1 MIRGL
6 RSTLFSLILAS
17 SATLGAQE
25 AEMDKVAA
33 RLAVKIAT
41 LPDATVAV
49 VDFTDLQGRVTE
61 LGRYYAEELS
71 IALVNAPGGFKV
83 IDRGHLK
90 ALLAEHKFQTS
101 GVVDEKTA
109 AELGR
114 IAGVNILIT
123 GTVTDIEGSP
133 RLAVKALNTKSAAIQ
148 AAVSVSLL
156 KSDTTSALLR
166 RDISQSETGS
176 GSLSGSGAQRQPSG
190 APNVRMF
197 QNDFLIVG
205 VESVSVRREKRGAYA
220 YLSLTLEN
228 KSGTDLLVASNRGR
242 TDDTYPSMMDTLG
255 RGWKWRQIT
264 GLQRT
269 WADSSAPAVLS
280 RFVRLAPGARQTV
293 LLSFTVDGASA
304 ELTGPSTASFAFEM
318 LRYKESAPSKS
329 EAFSVGLSGIPM
341 GK

>member
-1 MIRGL
+1 MFRGL
-6 RSTLFSLILAS
+6 RTTLFGLALAC
-17 SATLGAQE
+17 SAGLGAQE
-25 AEMDKVAA
+25 AEIEKVAA

-123 GTVTDIEGSP
+123 GTVTDIEGSL

-148 AAVSVSLL
+148 AAVSMSMA
-156 KSDTTSALLR
+156 KSDATSALLR
-166 RDISQSETGS
+166 RDVSTTNSNPATTGS
-176 GSLSGSGAQRQPSG
+176 ATRPPGTL
-190 APNVRMF
+190 NVRMY

-205 VESVSVRREKRGAYA
+205 VDSISVRRERNRLWA
-220 YLSLTLEN
+220 YLTLSLEN
-228 KSGTDLLVASNRGR
+228 KSNKEEYLACNSNGMILEAPIVSIMDSEGR
-242 TDDTYPSMMDTLG
+242 S
-255 RGWKWRQIT
+255 WRAGQIT
-264 GLQRT
+264 GLPLHFIQKREHN
-269 WADSSAPAVLS
+269 SAQ
-280 RFVRLAPGARQTV
+280 FVRLAPGVRQTV
-293 LLSFTVDGASA
+293 IVPFWVESKES
-304 ELTGPSTASFAFEM
+304 EMIPPSTVSFAMEM
-318 LRYKESAPSKS
+318 LRFRESAPVKI
-329 EAFSVGLSGIPM
+329 ELFSVGFTGIPM
-341 GK
+341 GKK

>member
-1 MIRGL
+1 
-6 RSTLFSLILAS
+6 
-17 SATLGAQE
+17 
-25 AEMDKVAA
+25 MDKVAS
-33 RLAVKIAT
+33 RLAAKIAT

-123 GTVTDIEGSP
+123 GTVTEIEGSL

-148 AAVSVSLL
+148 AAVSVSMG
-156 KSDTTSALLR
+156 KSDATSALSR
-166 RDISQSETGS
+166 RDVTNVTS
-176 GSLSGSGAQRQPSG
+176 GGAASGVAARTPGAL
-190 APNVRMF
+190 NVRMF
-197 QNDFLIVG
+197 QNDFLIAT
-205 VESVSVRREKRGAYA
+205 VESASIRKEGSEVNAYI
-220 YLSLTLEN
+220 SFTIEN
-228 KSGTDLLVASNRGR
+228 KSSREEYIGAQKGSGTPDICEAILMDTSGINWGSYGSITGIMAAPARWGRGR
-242 TDDTYPSMMDTLG
+242 QSYT
-255 RGWKWRQIT
+255 RI
-264 GLQRT
+264 
-269 WADSSAPAVLS
+269 
-280 RFVRLAPGARQTV
+280 APGERQTV
-293 LLSFTVDGASA
+293 VVKFRSRSDRTSSLLA
-304 ELTGPSTASFAFEM
+304 STASLSINM
-318 LRYKESAPSKS
+318 LRFRENTPD
-329 EAFSVGLSGIPM
+329 EGQPFNIGFSGIPL